1 MKNNKYKASI
11 NKRYYSNKSE
21 NINPQFFRNKIFEA
35 QKLYEPQYNDLSKSK
50 INPYK
55 MNEDNYNIDSAK
67 KYLKFKQILD
77 NYMNDYE
84 KMKKQ
89 NKIPNYDE
97 SNNYS
102 YQEFESKK
110 NNVKEIFDSLM
121 DLNGNDEFN
130 DTDKIIQNLPDDY
143 DNMFLKNDFTK
154 KDYALRYQIIKGEKL
169 TETNEKENVN
179 IENDI
184 NQDNNELNQN
194 CYLEN
199 NEEDEENDDNNYYC
213 TEDSSCPNEYYK
225 LKVDTRECIKNDINT
240 IIADLII
247 NETEKMPRE
256 EEIEYYDNLI
266 KAIEQ
271 TFTSENFDIF
281 ILFYFFTFIIALILD

>member
-35 QKLYEPQYNDLSKSK
+35 QKLYEPQYNNLSKSK

-199 NEEDEENDDNNYYC
+199 NEEDEENDDNN
-213 TEDSSCPNEYYK
+213 
-225 LKVDTRECIKNDINT
+225 IKNINEQQDINNN
-240 IIADLII
+240 II
-247 NETEKMPRE
+247 NENNNEIKKE
-256 EEIEYYDNLI
+256 EEIKNNTINEKNEEINSNIEENNNKIEEENNNNNQENILI
-266 KAIEQ
+266 KK
-271 TFTSENFDIF
+271 
-281 ILFYFFTFIIALILD
+281 II

>member
-35 QKLYEPQYNDLSKSK
+35 QKLYEPQYNNLSKSK

-55 MNEDNYNIDSAK
+55 MNEDNYNNDSAK

-199 NEEDEENDDNNYYC
+199 NEEDEENDDNN
-213 TEDSSCPNEYYK
+213 N
-225 LKVDTRECIKNDINT
+225 IKNINEQQDINNN
-240 IIADLII
+240 II
-247 NETEKMPRE
+247 NENNNEIKKE
-256 EEIEYYDNLI
+256 EEIKGYHAYTTIYSMIYNNIQIIYNNLH
-266 KAIEQ
+266 
-271 TFTSENFDIF
+271 
-281 ILFYFFTFIIALILD
+281 